1 MLLGWVLCEPL
12 KVVQLGPVRQLE
24 GRVVGVIWATVSSGF
39 EEVMGECGGTEV
51 NMATRGIDIL
61 VTQCFTFNLGFGQW
75 TTYKFLMT
83 SLGGAPVANAKAKG
97 WGWYLSTPVSVNKRL
112 ATRRRMILT
121 VTWTKYINTWVAEN

>member
-1 MLLGWVLCEPL
+1 MLFGWVLCEPL
-12 KVVQLGPVRQLE
+12 EVVQLGPVRQLE

-51 NMATRGIDIL
+51 NMATREFVPL
-61 VTQCFTFNLGFGQW
+61 VTQCFAFNLEFGDCI
-75 TTYKFLMT
+75 TYKFLMT

-97 WGWYLSTPVSVNKRL
+97 WGWYLSIPVSVNRRL

-121 VTWTKYINTWVAEN
+121 VTWTVFH